1 MEVDFLSLNVEGR
14 YFFNMNQQGGQMIGA
29 PGKLQLLNFVL
40 NFHKLKQTFRSELND
55 QRRGFLQKVF
65 RDVFD
70 VVIVVCVRA
79 KNKML
84 LLGRMYLPGWLHDKE
99 ELRSL

>member
-1 MEVDFLSLNVEGR
+1 MYLMEVDFLSLNVEGR

-55 QRRGFLQKVF
+55 QRRGFLQKILFVLYNCE
-65 RDVFD
+65 
-70 VVIVVCVRA
+70 IYH
-79 KNKML
+79 L
-84 LLGRMYLPGWLHDKE
+84 LFCPDR
-99 ELRSL
+99 